1 MASSSWRERKR
12 EAKKGREGIQTTAET
27 RIWSAMGG
35 ARGADGD
42 NAAREKAQRA
52 GKEWRMGGEGGE
64 SAGRESAQLQLITNN
79 RLFYAAKSAADCG
92 DFCLLCK
99 RRRSSDHEEIASNFL
114 LLHVVVVVVVVVQHT
129 KLVAAVAAAVVV
141 VVIVVVVGHA
151 HKSLHKLRKFHLH
164 THTRCQ
170 RIASVVT
177 LQHWPRSTLEVKA
190 AAATSQRKLAV
201 PHTPHT
207 QSTHTVH
214 THSQHGEFTIM
225 RILLDSFA
233 PLTPTQPA
241 LRSPSQPPRRSRPL
255 YAPFDTPPSAVSAFS
270 ARTRFLFKF
279 SKALPFAICC
289 LSSVSVR
296 ECVCKRV
303 CTCVYMWM
311 YECVSVFQEGNV
323 FAPLEVFDVCE
334 IVALA

>member
-52 GKEWRMGGEGGE
+52 GKEWRMGGEGRE

-114 LLHVVVVVVVVVQHT
+114 LLHVVVVVVVVQHT
-129 KLVAAVAAAVVV
+129 KLVAAVAATV
-141 VVIVVVVGHA
+141 VVVVGHA

-164 THTRCQ
+164 THT
-170 RIASVVT
+170 
-177 LQHWPRSTLEVKA
+177 
-190 AAATSQRKLAV
+190 
-201 PHTPHT
+201 
-207 QSTHTVH
+207 H
-214 THSQHGEFTIM
+214 TH
-225 RILLDSFA
+225 
-233 PLTPTQPA
+233 
-241 LRSPSQPPRRSRPL
+241 
-255 YAPFDTPPSAVSAFS
+255 AVSVS
-270 ARTRFLFKF
+270 H
-279 SKALPFAICC
+279 
-289 LSSVSVR
+289 LSSLYNTGR
-296 ECVCKRV
+296 DQR
-303 CTCVYMWM
+303 
-311 YECVSVFQEGNV
+311 
-323 FAPLEVFDVCE
+323 LR
-334 IVALA
+334 